1 MLFRQRYPIASP
13 ALLGRHSMTKI
24 KSLLQAIAGAL
35 LACGLSTAPAQAG
48 PNRTFVSGTGTD
60 SGTCTRA
67 APCLTFAF
75 ALTQTNAGGEIDV
88 LDPADYGP
96 VIIGKAVSIVNDG
109 VGVASIGVSSGN
121 AIIINVGPNDSVHLS
136 GLTIDGFGVGVN
148 SAQNG
153 ILFNKGGNLAIENC
167 VVRGFFIAGINIEP
181 RTNTPSSVS
190 VSNTI
195 ASNNGRGI
203 IFVPIGSAA
212 VKGVLSN
219 VKTNNNFNGIL
230 VNGETTTGPS
240 LNVTI
245 VDSESSNNGFFGV
258 RAVSAS
264 GNAPT
269 AVMLRNSVAINNG
282 FGLVSDNNAI
292 LRVVHSVVTGNA
304 AGVAV
309 GPTGGMLDSYGDNDI
324 DGNTTNNTGALT
336 EIPTN

>member
-1 MLFRQRYPIASP
+1 
-13 ALLGRHSMTKI
+13 
-24 KSLLQAIAGAL
+24 
-35 LACGLSTAPAQAG
+35 
-48 PNRTFVSGTGTD
+48 
-60 SGTCTRA
+60 
-67 APCLTFAF
+67 
-75 ALTQTNAGGEIDV
+75 
-88 LDPADYGP
+88 
-96 VIIGKAVSIVNDG
+96 
-109 VGVASIGVSSGN
+109 
-121 AIIINVGPNDSVHLS
+121 
-136 GLTIDGFGVGVN
+136 
-148 SAQNG
+148 
-153 ILFNKGGNLAIENC
+153 
-167 VVRGFFIAGINIEP
+167 
-181 RTNTPSSVS
+181 
-190 VSNTI
+190 
-195 ASNNGRGI
+195 
-203 IFVPIGSAA
+203 
-212 VKGVLSN
+212 VLSN

-309 GPTGGMLDSYGDNDI
+309 GPTGGMLDSYGNDI